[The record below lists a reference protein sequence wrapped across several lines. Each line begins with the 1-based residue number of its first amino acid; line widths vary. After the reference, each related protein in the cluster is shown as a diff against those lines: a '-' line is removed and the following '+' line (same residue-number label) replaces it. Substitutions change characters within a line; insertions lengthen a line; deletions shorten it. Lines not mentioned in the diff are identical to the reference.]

1 MERRVQRM
9 TLQNRV
15 KRFLEI
21 TEINK
26 TKFCRNVGISITTLS
41 MWLRGERD
49 VNANT
54 ENRIISYMQNF
65 TKQLIEIAT

>member
-1 MERRVQRM
+1 M

-26 TKFCRNVGISITTLS
+26 TKFCKNTGISITTLS

-49 VNANT
+49 VNAST
-54 ENRIISYMQNF
+54 EYRIISYMQNF
-65 TKQLIEIAT
+65 VKQLIEISA

>member
-1 MERRVQRM
+1 M

-26 TKFCRNVGISITTLS
+26 TKFCKNVGISITTLS

-49 VNANT
+49 VNAST
-54 ENRIISYMQNF
+54 ELVEIS
-65 TKQLIEIAT
+65 A